1 MVADQLAVEDP
12 HKIYASVAKTSNI
25 ADGFRDVTILEL
37 TNAVNFMAWWLEEHF
52 GRSDTFETIAYMGV
66 SDIRYN
72 VVFLAAVKCGYKLLI
87 PSLRN
92 SVMMNTSLFKT
103 TGCTKIFYSEEVE
116 SRIRE
121 LEAGSP
127 SLESHLMFPLDHMM
141 KEQWRLYPYN
151 KDFKAVEKDPILVCH
166 TSGSTGSPKP
176 ITLSHGACSV
186 WDAHQNIPKIEGR
199 KNQDYALWDFEGG
212 GRYYSSFPPFHLAG
226 FVTMCFLHVMYPCTV
241 VLGPPERP
249 ATGDMVCE
257 IMRHFPL
264 RAVSCAPSILEQ
276 IVQEDGGLRMAGNLD
291 FVIYTGGPLSP
302 AAGDTLSKVTD
313 VCQLYGQSETGVIAA
328 LVPRREDWAFF
339 EFQPA
344 YGHTMELVGDE
355 EYEMIIE
362 RDMSL
367 AWMRGIC
374 HTFPEM
380 EVWRTRDVFKP
391 HPTKKDL
398 WRFHGRTDDIMVL
411 GNGEKFNPSPMEAI
425 VQGHPLVGGA
435 LIAGQGRFQSCLIIE
450 PKSNAALK
458 GDELID
464 EIWGFVEQANRSGPG
479 HAKIVRS
486 LVAVVEP
493 NTHFKRAG
501 KGTVIRGQTTKAC
514 AGVIDKLYAEAS
526 SKRKA
531 DAPLLPQPFN
541 AADVLPFVRNIIS
554 TLFPDLKIRDTDD
567 FFNSGLD
574 SLQTIELVSALRAG
588 LQEHRNASEQ
598 AWLAV
603 KTIYTRPSIIA
614 LSETL
619 SYHLSNDGNTEQS
632 NGNSQGSRI
641 SDMKRIVQR
650 YTSDLPDLLPVSRP
664 RESKLHVVLTGS
676 TGSLGTH
683 ILEALMNDRKVRQ
696 ITCMNR
702 SADARQRHVEN
713 FERRGLGRKYHL
725 GDSDV
730 LFDARGI
737 IGDRDL
743 GSNVTFVKADFGHP
757 TFGLPQTA
765 FTELADDVDV
775 IIHNAWKVDFNHS
788 LASFEETHIRGVRHF
803 IEWSIKSKKHSAI
816 FFVSSISSVGNW
828 PAGSTVP
835 ETPHEDYGVAS
846 QLGYGESKH
855 VSERILSNASERSG
869 VPTSILRVGQIA
881 GPLKRNGGDW
891 NKTEWL
897 PCLVKLSLS
906 MRLFPQ
912 TLPPI
917 DWIPV
922 DELAAIILEIVH
934 GRARSNELAIF
945 NLVNPHPTTWE
956 PLVAPVMKRAGPH
969 SRLVPTQQWVDAL
982 RQSDASDVEETKAK
996 PALKILDFFD
1006 GIAKADEKAALRYR
1020 TENGVAA
1027 SRRMKDL
1034 SAVRPEWMERW
1045 LDQWAF

>member
-1 MVADQLAVEDP
+1 MAAGENPIPKHPVQNGHAVASTNGTHHYDDKSWGSRLLPMVADQLAVEDP

-52 GRSDTFETIAYMGV
+52 GRSDTFETIAYMGI

-166 TSGSTGSPKP
+166 TSGS
-176 ITLSHGACSV
+176 
-186 WDAHQNIPKIEGR
+186 
-199 KNQDYALWDFEGG
+199 
-212 GRYYSSFPPFHLAG
+212 
-226 FVTMCFLHVMYPCTV
+226 TV

-380 EVWRTRDVFKP
+380 E
-391 HPTKKDL
+391 DL